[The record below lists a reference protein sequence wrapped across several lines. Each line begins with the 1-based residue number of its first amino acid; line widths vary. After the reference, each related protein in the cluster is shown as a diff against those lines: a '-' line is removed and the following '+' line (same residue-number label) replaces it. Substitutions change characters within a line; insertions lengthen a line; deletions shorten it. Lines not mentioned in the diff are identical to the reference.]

1 VTLSPNNYQAAEVYK
16 MTRGQVITA
25 GMGQIIDIS
34 LPAVKIAMDMC
45 GVIDQK
51 RCLKKVTR
59 TFYHFLKKDK

>member
-1 VTLSPNNYQAAEVYK
+1 